1 YLKFLTPSLKQR
13 TNLSIF
19 VYDQTAASKCYGYD
33 EHGVMV
39 AAADEDTLWDGGNAC
54 GKRYRVKC
62 LRGTNKGV
70 EVPCK
75 AGRTVT
81 VKIVDLC
88 PSGCRGNID
97 LSAEAFKH
105 IADPDE
111 GKIVIS
117 LEEYAQR
124 YILIVFFPPTQMR
137 ILNG

>member
-1 YLKFLTPSLKQR
+1 MATPRRLHHLTAVLVAVAAFCL
-13 TNLSIF
+13 LSGHPCAGKEKLLATFYTPPYIP
-19 VYDQTAASKCYGYD
+19 SKCYGND

-39 AAADEDTLWDGGNAC
+39 AAADQDTLWDGGNAC

-62 LRGTNKGV
+62 LHGTNKGV
-70 EVPCK
+70 DVPCK
-75 AGRTVT
+75 AGRSVT

-117 LEEYAQR
+117 LEE
-124 YILIVFFPPTQMR
+124 L
-137 ILNG
+137 